1 MNFGQSFRL
10 ALKSLMTSK
19 MRALLTMLGII
30 IGVGAVIVITSLG
43 NGMQNMMNEQFEK
56 LGANLVQVQL
66 FMYGGDSRSVDPD
79 DMYELVDK
87 YPQYISGVTP
97 YVSAQLA
104 VRQGSEDFERT
115 SIYGVGETFLNERGA
130 TMSGQNLGKG
140 RFISY
145 IDAARYQNVCVIGAY
160 LEEEAF
166 QGDALGKQLSIGGE
180 HFTVIGVLEKNSDMS
195 EGSGDDIIYLPYTTA
210 LRLSGS
216 ADASMYMFTS
226 TSKDTAATAKGIIE
240 NRLYKTF
247 QSSDYYFV
255 MTSAEMMDA
264 MNAMMGTMMA
274 VLVAIAA
281 ISLLVGGIGIMNI
294 MLVSV
299 TERTREIGIRKS
311 LGAKRKDIR
320 GQFIIEAGTTS
331 AIGGVLGILVGIGL
345 ASLAGSLIGGM
356 MTSSMGGGSTFS
368 AVPNLS
374 SVAVAFGVSVG
385 IGILFGYLP
394 AKKAAAL
401 NPIDAL
407 RYENQTI
414 LLRPAG
420 GSAAA
425 GPDGPAGRS
434 GCRVHSLHRGGH
446 PGHQRPGHHGGR

>member
-79 DMYELVDK
+79 DMNELVDK

-216 ADASMYMFTS
+216 ADASIYMFTS

-407 RYENQTI
+407 RYE
-414 LLRPAG
+414 
-420 GSAAA
+420 
-425 GPDGPAGRS
+425 
-434 GCRVHSLHRGGH
+434 
-446 PGHQRPGHHGGR
+446 

>member
-104 VRQGSEDFERT
+104 GRQGSEDFERT

-407 RYENQTI
+407 RYE
-414 LLRPAG
+414 
-420 GSAAA
+420 
-425 GPDGPAGRS
+425 
-434 GCRVHSLHRGGH
+434 
-446 PGHQRPGHHGGR
+446 

>member
-331 AIGGVLGILVGIGL
+331 AIGGVLGILVG
-345 ASLAGSLIGGM
+345 
-356 MTSSMGGGSTFS
+356 F
-368 AVPNLS
+368 PHWRHDDQQ
-374 SVAVAFGVSVG
+374 
-385 IGILFGYLP
+385 Y
-394 AKKAAAL
+394 
-401 NPIDAL
+401 
-407 RYENQTI
+407 
-414 LLRPAG
+414 
-420 GSAAA
+420 
-425 GPDGPAGRS
+425 GRREHLQC
-434 GCRVHSLHRGGH
+434 GA
-446 PGHQRPGHHGGR
+446 

>member
-104 VRQGSEDFERT
+104 VRQGSEDFECT

-407 RYENQTI
+407 RYE
-414 LLRPAG
+414 
-420 GSAAA
+420 
-425 GPDGPAGRS
+425 
-434 GCRVHSLHRGGH
+434 
-446 PGHQRPGHHGGR
+446 

>member
-87 YPQYISGVTP
+87 YPQYSSGVTA

-264 MNAMMGTMMA
+264 MNTMMSTMMI
-274 VLVAIAA
+274 VLVAIAG

-331 AIGGVLGILVGIGL
+331 AIGGLLGIGVGIAL
-345 ASLAGSLIGGM
+345 AQLAGGLIGGM
-356 MTSSMGGGSTFS
+356 MAAQMGGGATFS
-368 AVPNLS
+368 AVPTLGS
-374 SVAVAFGVSVG
+374 IGIAFGVSVG
-385 IGILFGYLP
+385 IGVLFGYLP
-394 AKKAAAL
+394 ANKAARL

-407 RYENQTI
+407 RY
-414 LLRPAG
+414 
-420 GSAAA
+420 
-425 GPDGPAGRS
+425 D
-434 GCRVHSLHRGGH
+434 
-446 PGHQRPGHHGGR
+446 

>member
-1 MNFGQSFRL
+1 M
-10 ALKSLMTSK
+10 
-19 MRALLTMLGII
+19 
-30 IGVGAVIVITSLG
+30 GAVIVITSLG

-216 ADASMYMFTS
+216 ADASMYMFTR

-407 RYENQTI
+407 RYE
-414 LLRPAG
+414 
-420 GSAAA
+420 
-425 GPDGPAGRS
+425 
-434 GCRVHSLHRGGH
+434 
-446 PGHQRPGHHGGR
+446 

>member
-10 ALKSLMTSK
+10 ALKSLTTSK

-30 IGVGAVIVITSLG
+30 IGVAAVIVITSLG

-216 ADASMYMFTS
+216 ADASIYMFTS

-407 RYENQTI
+407 RYE
-414 LLRPAG
+414 
-420 GSAAA
+420 
-425 GPDGPAGRS
+425 
-434 GCRVHSLHRGGH
+434 
-446 PGHQRPGHHGGR
+446 

>member
-1 MNFGQSFRL
+1 MNFGQSVRL

-216 ADASMYMFTS
+216 ADASIYMFTS

-407 RYENQTI
+407 RYE
-414 LLRPAG
+414 
-420 GSAAA
+420 
-425 GPDGPAGRS
+425 
-434 GCRVHSLHRGGH
+434 
-446 PGHQRPGHHGGR
+446 

>member
-216 ADASMYMFTS
+216 ADASIYMFTS

-394 AKKAAAL
+394 AKTAAAL

-407 RYENQTI
+407 RYE
-414 LLRPAG
+414 
-420 GSAAA
+420 
-425 GPDGPAGRS
+425 
-434 GCRVHSLHRGGH
+434 
-446 PGHQRPGHHGGR
+446 

>member
-195 EGSGDDIIYLPYTTA
+195 ERSGDDIIYLPYTTA

-407 RYENQTI
+407 RYE
-414 LLRPAG
+414 
-420 GSAAA
+420 
-425 GPDGPAGRS
+425 
-434 GCRVHSLHRGGH
+434 
-446 PGHQRPGHHGGR
+446 

>member
-401 NPIDAL
+401 NPLDAL
-407 RYENQTI
+407 RYE
-414 LLRPAG
+414 
-420 GSAAA
+420 
-425 GPDGPAGRS
+425 
-434 GCRVHSLHRGGH
+434 
-446 PGHQRPGHHGGR
+446 